1 MTDRWN
7 PDFAAGNPMLTHLPF
22 PHFPDWPA
30 HEDYGRMLR
39 KNPIANENG
48 RTIRFVEPQKAD
60 YETRIFETG
69 EISTRP
75 RNWHDF
81 FNALVWLHF
90 PKTKSRINAL
100 HYRECSAPRNA
111 LANALTHFDESG
123 VIVLSSRTELAEDLR
138 SFRWKELFWEKR
150 ELVEA
155 GMSFLIFGHG
165 LLEKTMH
172 PYIGMTGQGIV
183 LETDDIHIGNGRID
197 EILSGRLASLSSPAD
212 LCPVPLLG
220 YPGWDSNNSDP
231 AYYDNENYFRKGR
244 RQSSSSSSLYSRRG
258 ASR

>member
-7 PDFAAGNPMLTHLPF
+7 PDFAAGNPMLAHLPF
-22 PHFPDWPA
+22 PHFADWPA
-30 HEDYGRMLR
+30 HGDFERILQET
-39 KNPIANENG
+39 PIFNENG
-48 RTIRFVEPQKAD
+48 RKLSFVEPRKTG
-60 YETRIFETG
+60 YEARIFELG
-69 EISTRP
+69 EVDTRP

-81 FNALVWLHF
+81 FNALIWLHF
-90 PKTKSRINAL
+90 HKTKSRINAL
-100 HYRECSAPRNA
+100 HYREDCAPRTA

-123 VIVLSSRTELAEDLR
+123 VVVLSSFPELAADLR

-183 LETDDIHIGNGRID
+183 LETDDIHIRNGRID
-197 EILSGRLASLSSPAD
+197 EILSDRLVSLSSPAD

-231 AYYDNENYFRKGR
+231 AYYDNESYFRKGR